1 MYTLGKQTSQYDGK
15 TEGEQFL
22 FTLNVTSDMNDTLT
36 IQLFNV
42 IKSVIFDGTTQNGVT
57 YKPFTINDTEL
68 IVAGI
73 SNVGIQTDGSLNY
86 KDYPNALNVNIKSP
100 AGQNLTYRDI
110 FSMIQ
115 SGKYLKMSRISI
127 TSNLTEQLTQGTM
140 NVININNLGTL
151 SRKSVPLI
159 TFFDATQNQSNIIDL
174 YINTHLCYSQGLE
187 FTILPNSTA
196 TFQFYLEA

>member
-15 TEGEQFL
+15 TDGEQFL
-22 FTLNVTSDMNDTLT
+22 FTLNVTSDFTDTFT

-42 IKSVIFDGTTQNGVT
+42 IKSVIFDGTTQNGIDF
-57 YKPFTINDTEL
+57 KPFTINDTEL

-73 SNVGIQTDGSLNY
+73 SNVGLQTNGTFNY
-86 KDYPNALNVNIKSP
+86 KDYPNALNVNISTP

-115 SGKYLKMSRISI
+115 SGKYFKMSRISI
-127 TSNLTEQLTQGTM
+127 TSNLTEQLTEGTM

-174 YINTHLCYSQGLE
+174 FINTHLCYSQGLE
-187 FTILPNSTA
+187 FTILPNSNA

>member
-1 MYTLGKQTSQYDGK
+1 MYTLGKQAAQYDGK

-22 FTLNVTSDMNDTLT
+22 FTLNVESTMVDKFT
-36 IQLFNV
+36 INLFNV
-42 IKSVIFDGTTQNGVT
+42 IKSVVFDGTTQNAT
-57 YKPFTINDTEL
+57 EFYPFTINGSEFINL
-68 IVAGI
+68 GL
-73 SNVGIQTDGSLNY
+73 SNVGIETNGDLFYEKVGGTNLRVS
-86 KDYPNALNVNIKSP
+86 SP

-110 FSMIQ
+110 YSMIQ

-127 TSNLTEQLTQGTM
+127 TSNLTDQLTQGTM

-159 TFFDATQNQSNIIDL
+159 TFFDATQNQNNIIDL
-174 YINTHLCYSQGLE
+174 FINTHLCYNQGLE
-187 FTILPNSTA
+187 FTILPNSNA